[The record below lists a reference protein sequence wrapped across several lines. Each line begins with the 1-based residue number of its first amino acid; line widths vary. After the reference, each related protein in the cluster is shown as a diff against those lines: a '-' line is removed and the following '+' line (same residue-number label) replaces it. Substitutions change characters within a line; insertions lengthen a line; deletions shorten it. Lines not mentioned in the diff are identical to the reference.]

1 MEIRGLVT
9 AASYLLGTPLRYPET
24 EALKFAIDNP
34 PMDSLASPILYISL
48 LLVLLSSAVFFVTRQ
63 VLKTRRVESAFTRL
77 QNKLS
82 REKGTAEEHYELGSI
97 LLDKRLFTQAIAQ
110 FQKAIK
116 LETLEGQDLAAVYN
130 AMGYAYFAQDQYDL
144 AIRQYKE
151 SLKLLPEY
159 VTALNNL
166 GHAYER
172 KQLAA
177 QALEAYEQALG
188 FDPAN
193 QTAKRRADALRKRL
207 VPSA

>member
-1 MEIRGLVT
+1 
-9 AASYLLGTPLRYPET
+9 
-24 EALKFAIDNP
+24 
-34 PMDSLASPILYISL
+34 MDSPASPVLYISL
-48 LLVLLSSAVFFVTRQ
+48 LLILLLSAAFFVTRQ
-63 VLKTRRVESAFTRL
+63 VLKTRRVESALTRL
-77 QNKLS
+77 QSKLN
-82 REKGTAEEHYELGSI
+82 REKGTAEEYYELGSI

-130 AMGYAYFAQDQYDL
+130 AMGFAHFAQEQFDL
-144 AIRQYKE
+144 AIRQYRE
-151 SLKLLPEY
+151 ALKLLPEY

-177 QALEAYEQALG
+177 QALEAYEQALA
-188 FDPAN
+188 FEPTN
-193 QTAKRRADALRKRL
+193 QTAKRRAESLRKRL